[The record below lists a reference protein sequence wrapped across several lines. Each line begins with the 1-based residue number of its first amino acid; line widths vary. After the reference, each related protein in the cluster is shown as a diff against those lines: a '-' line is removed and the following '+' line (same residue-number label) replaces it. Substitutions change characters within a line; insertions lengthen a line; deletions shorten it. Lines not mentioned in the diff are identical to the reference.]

1 MKLKT
6 AVITDNLN
14 LAKWQIQALKQAND
28 DIEIVCVLNCLNT
41 KNKKKS
47 LKIPANV
54 FFNPI

>member
-41 KNKKKS
+41 KNKKKF
-47 LKIPANV
+47 L
-54 FFNPI
+54 